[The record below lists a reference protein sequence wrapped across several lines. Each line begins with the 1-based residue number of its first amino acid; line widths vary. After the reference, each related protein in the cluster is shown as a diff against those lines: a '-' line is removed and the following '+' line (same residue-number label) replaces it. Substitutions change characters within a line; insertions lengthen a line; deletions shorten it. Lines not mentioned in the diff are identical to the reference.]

1 MKVAIRKSP
10 RSVNPNISLLLS
22 TGIIRKSHGLLHHG
36 TGEMLG
42 MGSPEVNREDHEHP
56 WYRQF
61 DDEGTQLRAH
71 HPIHAQNPVTGELEF
86 NEDGTP
92 KGMHPIDA
100 LLRDLSR
107 HFQQNYN
114 FSLEDGD
121 NLARMATTTAI
132 NNYNAEHAEDSNHR
146 LSGIDSV
153 QWRRNYMVPYDN
165 ESSHPTDRRL
175 RGAEEHFEGTHR
187 PMGTYNL
194 NSANP
199 EGAMAT
205 GMWQTLALYP

>member
-36 TGEMLG
+36 SGEMLG

-56 WYRQF
+56 WYQQF

-100 LLRDLSR
+100 MMK
-107 HFQQNYN
+107 H
-114 FSLEDGD
+114 
-121 NLARMATTTAI
+121 
-132 NNYNAEHAEDSNHR
+132 
-146 LSGIDSV
+146 LSGFFQD
-153 QWRRNYMVPYDN
+153 NY
-165 ESSHPTDRRL
+165 
-175 RGAEEHFEGTHR
+175 GF
-187 PMGTYNL
+187 
-194 NSANP
+194 NP
-199 EGAMAT
+199 EQAD
-205 GMWQTLALYP
+205 TLAKRSASRAIEI